1 MKLNW
6 GKSILIFILL
16 FLSLCTVVIIF
27 SLRQNNDLVSDDY
40 YNEGADYNTKLA
52 VINRSII
59 YLDSIQ
65 LMQHSDRI
73 VIRLADVISTDD
85 NKLALW
91 FYRPSGKNS
100 DLKSEFTLAGDSVIV
115 DRDKL
120 LRGRYI
126 LKISWLD
133 EELDYTIEKDIFI
146 N

>member
-16 FLSLCTVVIIF
+16 FLSLCTVAIIF

-52 VINRSII
+52 VINRSKI

-73 VIRLADVISTDD
+73 VIRLADGISTDD

-91 FYRPSGKNS
+91 FYRPSGKNN
-100 DLKSEFTLAGDSVIV
+100 DLKSEFPLAGDSVIV
-115 DRDKL
+115 DREKL

-133 EELDYTIEKDIFI
+133 EGLDYTIEKDIFI